1 MISELCPHCGE
12 EVKLINKFEKQYC
25 PKCGELIKPCSL
37 CDNDIVNC
45 NYCEIKECKHLGKKS
60 EYTDVHFCNIAKK
73 YPDYLCESIKDCYYK
88 QLLSLK
94 EENEK
99 LKVANEDL
107 NDSWCDEALK
117 IITISQQLEVAK
129 KTLKKIAN
137 LLQVNNT
144 IELIQSLAE
153 IKSITEQTLKEIG
166 E

>member
-1 MISELCPHCGE
+1 MGE
-12 EVKLINKFEKQYC
+12 KECNVILKCKEYPINFDLINEIDSKYYQVKRTKATVKTTIMVKKEDYQYL
-25 PKCGELIKPCSL
+25 E
-37 CDNDIVNC
+37 
-45 NYCEIKECKHLGKKS
+45 E
-60 EYTDVHFCNIAKK
+60 
-73 YPDYLCESIKDCYYK
+73 
-88 QLLSLK
+88 QLLQLS